1 MKRFIKAQGTIILFG
16 LGFWLPVGILIFV
29 ITLLF
34 SNVERLGRDFL
45 LLFIPE
51 EQVYSGLGVAFGIIV
66 IYLSGVLL
74 KLASVRNQL
83 SKIPILGI
91 FFGAG
96 EMLTIDRLLHLQPC
110 LFQLSPTCLSY
121 GWILSEEKVRIGNEQ
136 SAFGL
141 INVYYPN
148 VPTLVTG
155 QVYPVRKETII
166 RLGNPSKEIIDL
178 LLYTLRSPQDLR
190 YLPWEGESQEDFVIR
205 ATCCGL
211 KMDNDLLSKG

>member
-1 MKRFIKAQGTIILFG
+1 MKKFLKAQGTIILFG

-29 ITLLF
+29 MTLLF

-45 LLFIPE
+45 LLFIPP
-51 EQVYSGLGVAFGIIV
+51 EQVYSGLGVAFGVIV

-74 KLASVRNQL
+74 KLSKVRDQL
-83 SKIPILGI
+83 SKIPLLGI

-110 LFQLSPTCLSY
+110 VFQLSPTCLSY
-121 GWILSEEKVRIGNEQ
+121 GWILSEERVRVGNEQ
-136 SAFGL
+136 AAFGL

-155 QVYPVRKETII
+155 QVYPVRKETVI
-166 RLGNPSKEIIDL
+166 RLGNPSKEVIDL
-178 LLYTLRSPQDLR
+178 LLYTLRSPEDLR
-190 YLPWEGESQEDFVIR
+190 YLPWEGESQEEFVIR

-211 KMDNDLLSKG
+211 KVDSGLS

>member
-34 SNVERLGRDFL
+34 SNVEHLGRDFL

-51 EQVYSGLGVAFGIIV
+51 ERVYSGLGVAFGIIV

-74 KLASVRNQL
+74 KLTSVRNL
-83 SKIPILGI
+83 FSKIPLLGI

-121 GWILSEEKVRIGNEQ
+121 GWILSEEKVRIGSEHA
-136 SAFGL
+136 SFGL

-155 QVYPVRKETII
+155 QVYPVRKETVI
-166 RLGNPSKEIIDL
+166 RLGNPSKEVIDL

-211 KMDNDLLSKG
+211 KMDNDLISKG